1 MIFPLS
7 GGIFEAFP
15 HRTIVRFWRDSPRE
29 LLCLLWSS
37 SSGFGHAV
45 CSVAAV
51 SCDFSHTGFAPGY
64 HPRASTLPATGRT
77 RVRPP
82 VTGLF
87 PAQVAKPGSR
97 RHSRVVGHLCRAG
110 CSGCPD
116 AGWISGWAAAHR
128 CATPS
133 RLDRD
138 LPGSCR
144 NPCCCRISSSRPFA
158 GCLCRRLRRAST
170 PGRLPLLRRTGA
182 TRSARSVLVVRSH
195 LDGFLRALV
204 SRLLHLVPALTPL
217 RFHPALPPTASG
229 FPETPDVG
237 DATLSRSVVSH
248 PSKNPPPVCL
258 RTRDANL
265 EPAVP
270 RHRGLCPLAV
280 FTTSRR
286 CSGPRGQRVAV
297 CRCRLS

>member
-1 MIFPLS
+1 VSFSACSGPLPS
-7 GGIFEAFP
+7 G
-15 HRTIVRFWRDSPRE
+15 
-29 LLCLLWSS
+29 L
-37 SSGFGHAV
+37 GHAV

-64 HPRASTLPATGRT
+64 HPRASTRPATGRT

-97 RHSRVVGHLCRAG
+97 KHSRVVGHLCRAD
-110 CSGCPD
+110 CSGCPET
-116 AGWISGWAAAHR
+116 GWISEWAAAHR

-138 LPGSCR
+138 VPGSCR

-182 TRSARSVLVVRSH
+182 TRSARSVLVVRSPPRR
-195 LDGFLRALV
+195 FSPRAGSQAVAPGTGTDSASFPPRAPADRLWFPRDARCGRRDAFPKRGLTPLEEPA
-204 SRLLHLVPALTPL
+204 SRLLAHPGREPRTRRTASPRPL
-217 RFHPALPPTASG
+217 PPCRFHDFEAL
-229 FPETPDVG
+229 
-237 DATLSRSVVSH
+237 L
-248 PSKNPPPVCL
+248 
-258 RTRDANL
+258 
-265 EPAVP
+265 
-270 RHRGLCPLAV
+270 
-280 FTTSRR
+280 
-286 CSGPRGQRVAV
+286 GP
-297 CRCRLS
+297 